1 MHKLDGLDTLTQ
13 PHTKTHPLLSE
24 QEPMNRRELL
34 PIIRKLVLCIG
45 VFISLLLVLYP
56 PWRVSLKLG
65 GEFSAGRSFIGYHP
79 LLTGKQLDTLLCP
92 LMDEVVPYTSGE
104 HHPPYVLK
112 PYIELYADLLS
123 TAEYRIH
130 RGRQIIDPLL
140 CLGFT
145 FALCW
150 ALKPLTHKREAE

>member
-112 PYIELYADLLS
+112 PYIELYADLLI
-123 TAEYRIH
+123 YRRISYSPGTTNNRPFTLPRLH
-130 RGRQIIDPLL
+130 LCALLGLKTSYAQERG
-140 CLGFT
+140 
-145 FALCW
+145 
-150 ALKPLTHKREAE
+150 